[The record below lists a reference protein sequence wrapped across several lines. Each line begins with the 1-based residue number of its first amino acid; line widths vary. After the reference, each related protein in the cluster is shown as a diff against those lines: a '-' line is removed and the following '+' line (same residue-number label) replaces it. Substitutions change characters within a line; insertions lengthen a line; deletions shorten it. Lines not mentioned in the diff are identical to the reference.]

1 MREELAVSAGAR
13 GPGGNASRAPGLN
26 GVRTIMHMLGR
37 YRCMRAEPLK
47 PVRADRLGVSG
58 VSHVLGMLRV
68 HVQAGLNWQDRLA
81 NLKVSSGCLSRN
93 LLSWLRL

>member
-1 MREELAVSAGAR
+1 MRKELAVSAGAR

-37 YRCMRAEPLK
+37 YRRMRAEPVK

-58 VSHVLGMLRV
+58 VCHVRCVLNVRTQVRV
-68 HVQAGLNWQDRLA
+68 NRQDWLA
-81 NLKVSSGCLSRN
+81 NLNTLSGCLSRN

>member
-1 MREELAVSAGAR
+1 MRKELAVSAGAR

-37 YRCMRAEPLK
+37 YRCMRAEPVK

-58 VSHVLGMLRV
+58 VCHVRCVLHVRTQVRV
-68 HVQAGLNWQDRLA
+68 DRQDWLA
-81 NLKVSSGCLSRN
+81 NLNVHSGCLSRN

>member
-47 PVRADRLGVSG
+47 PVRADRLGV
-58 VSHVLGMLRV
+58 LCMLCV
-68 HVQAGLNWQDRLA
+68 HAQVGLKWQDRLTD
-81 NLKVSSGCLSRN
+81 L
-93 LLSWLRL
+93 